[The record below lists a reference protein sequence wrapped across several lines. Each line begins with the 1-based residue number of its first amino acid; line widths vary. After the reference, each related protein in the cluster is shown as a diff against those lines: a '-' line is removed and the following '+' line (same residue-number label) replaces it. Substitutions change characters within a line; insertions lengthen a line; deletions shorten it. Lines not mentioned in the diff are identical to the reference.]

1 MLTIKTREALEAAP
15 IPPSWK
21 AALAERLDGE
31 PLMDD
36 DPDKD
41 GCVVIVLQN
50 TDETKPF
57 PESLDLHPSGVTLAD
72 LLRATIP
79 DAEALSETCSDLF
92 EWVDQITLGL
102 FLGFVLRGNDY
113 GYLVLVNTA
122 SESFDPET
130 AALLR
135 EVSGNPPAAEG

>member
-21 AALAERLDGE
+21 AALAERLDGA

-41 GCVVIVLQN
+41 GCVVVVLQN
-50 TDETKPF
+50 ADETKPF
-57 PESLDLHPSGVTLAD
+57 PECLGLQPPGVRLSD

-79 DAEALSETCSDLF
+79 DAELPADALPDAF
-92 EWVDQITLGL
+92 EWVDQINPGL
-102 FLGFVLRGNDY
+102 FLAFLLRGNDY